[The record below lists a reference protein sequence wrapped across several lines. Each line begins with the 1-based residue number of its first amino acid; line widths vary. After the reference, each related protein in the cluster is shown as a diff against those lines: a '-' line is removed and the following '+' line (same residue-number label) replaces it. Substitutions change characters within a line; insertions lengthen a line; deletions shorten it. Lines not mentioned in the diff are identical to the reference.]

1 MEGAHGELCTWFTD
15 GLSRNDTNCLTVIDA
30 VPTSEVA
37 PITGRAHAIASLAG
51 NHRPYANIVDTM
63 LLEQCDR
70 VLVQQGSGSH
80 DQFLAGRIK
89 HVLGNDPSQYAFR
102 QGLDN
107 VTTFDERRHQQPFG
121 GAAILLGDH
130 QILGNVHEPAGQV
143 SRVSGFQRGIGQ
155 AFSGAMR
162 GNEVLQYVQAF
173 AEIRGDR
180 RFDDGSI
187 RLGHQTAHTGQL
199 TDLGCGT
206 TGAGIGHHEDRVEG
220 LLLGN
225 RAIRLDDVF
234 RTQAIHHDLGHLIV
248 GM

>member
-1 MEGAHGELCTWFTD
+1 MEGAHGELRTRFTD
-15 GLSRNDTNCLTVIDA
+15 GLSRNDTDRLTVIDA
-30 VPTSEVA
+30 VPTPEVA
-37 PITGRAHAIASLAG
+37 PITGRAHTIARLTG
-51 NHRPYANIVDTM
+51 NHRPHANIVDAM
-63 LLEQCDR
+63 LLEQCYR
-70 VLVQQGSGSH
+70 VLVQQGSGSY

-89 HVLGNDPSQYAFR
+89 HVLGNDPPQYALR
-102 QGLDN
+102 QGLNN
-107 VTTFDERRHQQPFG
+107 VTAFDERRHQQPFG

-162 GNEVLQYVQAF
+162 GNEVLQYVQTF

-187 RLGHQTAHTGQL
+187 RLGHQPAHTRQL
-199 TDLGCGT
+199 ANLGCRT
-206 TGAGIGHHEDRVEG
+206 TGAGIRHHEDRVEG

-225 RAIRLDDVF
+225 RAIRLDDVL
-234 RTQAIHHDLGHLIV
+234 RAQAVHHDLGHLIV